1 MYIYAF
7 RIHEAVQERLEAEST
22 SKLESLLLDLDHRYV
37 SIDQCKKKSDFT
49 SVIEKNCFVKLTVG
63 ILTCSSCRDVVIR
76 KTPFL

>member
-1 MYIYAF
+1 MLILKKCTNCSMYIYAF

-63 ILTCSSCRDVVIR
+63 IFNLL
-76 KTPFL
+76 FL